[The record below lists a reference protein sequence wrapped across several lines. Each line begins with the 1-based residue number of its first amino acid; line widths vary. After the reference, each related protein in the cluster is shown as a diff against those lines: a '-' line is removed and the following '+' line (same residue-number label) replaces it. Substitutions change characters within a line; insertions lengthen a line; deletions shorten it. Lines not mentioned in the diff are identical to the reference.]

1 MFDIALP
8 SSWLAFVVAL
18 VLTQVL
24 GFLWYSNLLF
34 AKPWM
39 KAIGKTE
46 KQIRAQS
53 TPTVYI
59 YSVVGAGIMLLILS
73 NVLRWAGIVDPLP
86 AIGVALAIWLGF
98 VATSSAMNTA
108 FENRGWSLWVID
120 NGYHVVNA
128 ILSALILTLIK

>member
-1 MFDIALP
+1 MFDIQLP

-18 VLTQVL
+18 VVTQVL
-24 GFLWYSNLLF
+24 GFLWYSNILF

-46 KQIRAQS
+46 KQIQAQS
-53 TPTVYI
+53 SPTVYI

-73 NVLRWAGIVDPLP
+73 SVLRWAGIAEPLP
-86 AIGVALAIWLGF
+86 AVGVALAIWLGF

-108 FENRGWSLWVID
+108 FENRGWPLWLID

-128 ILSALILTLIK
+128 ILSAVILTLIK

>member
-1 MFDIALP
+1 
-8 SSWLAFVVAL
+8 
-18 VLTQVL
+18 
-24 GFLWYSNLLF
+24 
-34 AKPWM
+34 
-39 KAIGKTE
+39 
-46 KQIRAQS
+46 
-53 TPTVYI
+53 
-59 YSVVGAGIMLLILS
+59 MLLILS

>member
-1 MFDIALP
+1 MFDIQLP

-18 VLTQVL
+18 VVTQVL
-24 GFLWYSNLLF
+24 WFLWYSNFLF

-46 KQIRAQS
+46 KQIRTQS

-59 YSVVGAGIMLLILS
+59 YSVVGAAIMLLILS

-86 AIGVALAIWLGF
+86 AVGVALAIWLGF

-108 FENRGWSLWVID
+108 FENRGWPLWAID

-128 ILSALILTLIK
+128 VLSALILTLIK

>member
-1 MFDIALP
+1 MFDIQLP

-18 VLTQVL
+18 VMTQVL
-24 GFLWYSNLLF
+24 GFLWYSNFLF

-39 KAIGKTE
+39 NAIGKTE
-46 KQIRAQS
+46 KQIRTQS
-53 TPTVYI
+53 SPTVYI
-59 YSVVGAGIMLLILS
+59 YSVVGAAIMLLILP

-86 AIGVALAIWLGF
+86 AVGVALAIWLGF

-108 FENRGWSLWVID
+108 FENRGWRLWAID

-128 ILSALILTLIK
+128 VLSALILTLIK

>member
-108 FENRGWSLWVID
+108 FENRGWPLWAID

-128 ILSALILTLIK
+128 VLSALILTLIK

>member
-8 SSWLAFVVAL
+8 SSWLAFVIAL
-18 VLTQVL
+18 VVTQVL
-24 GFLWYSNLLF
+24 GFLWYSNVLF

-46 KQIRAQS
+46 KQIQAQS
-53 TPTVYI
+53 NPTVYI

-73 NVLRWAGIVDPLP
+73 NVLRWASIVDPLP

-108 FENRGWSLWVID
+108 FENRGWPLWAID

>member
-1 MFDIALP
+1 MFDFILP
-8 SSWLAFVVAL
+8 TNWLAFVLAL
-18 VLTQVL
+18 VVTQAL

-39 KAIGKTE
+39 KALGKTE

-53 TPTVYI
+53 NPNIYI
-59 YSVVGAGIMLLILS
+59 YSVVGAAVMLLVLS
-73 NVLRWAGIVDPLP
+73 NVLRLAGITETGA
-86 AIGVALAIWLGF
+86 AIGVALMIWLGF

-108 FENRGWSLWVID
+108 FENRGWGLWAID

-128 ILSALILTLIK
+128 VVSAVILTIL

>member
-1 MFDIALP
+1 MFDIAVP

-18 VLTQVL
+18 VVTQVL
-24 GFLWYSNLLF
+24 GFLWYGNFMF

-39 KAIGKTE
+39 KAMGKTE

-53 TPTVYI
+53 TPTAYI

-73 NVLRWAGIVDPLP
+73 NVLRWAGIADPLP

-108 FENRGWSLWVID
+108 FEARGWRLWVID

-128 ILSALILTLIK
+128 IISAVILTTIR

>member
-18 VLTQVL
+18 VVTQVL
-24 GFLWYSNLLF
+24 GFLWYSNILF
-34 AKPWM
+34 AKLWM

-46 KQIRAQS
+46 KQIRSATNS
-53 TPTVYI
+53 TVYI
-59 YSVVGAGIMLLILS
+59 YSVIGAALMLLIFA
-73 NVLRWAGIVDPLP
+73 NVLRWAGITEPLP

-108 FENRGWSLWVID
+108 FEDRGWSLWAID
-120 NGYHVVNA
+120 NGYHVINA
-128 ILSALILTLIK
+128 ILSAVILTLIK

>member
-8 SSWLAFVVAL
+8 SKWLAFVVAL

-24 GFLWYSNLLF
+24 GFLWYSNFLF

-98 VATSSAMNTA
+98 VATSSAMNTV
-108 FENRGWSLWVID
+108 FENRGWPLWAID

-128 ILSALILTLIK
+128 VLSALILTLIK